1 MEIRAAL
8 PRDFAAIVQLLPN
21 QAELLRVYPKGR
33 HPFTVAQLYELA
45 EARKELTVINQHGEI
60 NGFPRLYGLAPQQ
73 RVFIGNVLIAPAH
86 RRQGFGRKLV
96 AHMLHLGFVKH
107 GLPEVRISVVN
118 ENTPALLLYTG
129 LGFEPYAIKPWQD
142 PRGTR
147 LAYVHMK
154 LQREKAQI

>member
-1 MEIRAAL
+1 MLDL
-8 PRDFAAIVQLLPN
+8 PFTFQHRPANPAV
-21 QAELLRVYPKGR
+21 R
-33 HPFTVAQLYELA
+33 HPWLLVLM
-45 EARKELTVINQHGEI
+45 HGVGSNEHD
-60 NGFPRLYGLAPQQ
+60 LYGLAPQQ